1 MEAPAAVKA
10 IHIKR
15 WLPYWAVFQA
25 DLSQTLRSWAYRTS
39 VLIALL
45 AAAGYLLYRV
55 GVYREAGMIQ
65 PASNLI
71 SELLRW
77 SLMGGVALVIVVTG
91 GSISSERGIL
101 ADSVLSRGISRYQY
115 FLGKLHARLA
125 TVMGTFAIMAGVAVT
140 ASYFFLH
147 EDMSLLG
154 CLIAIACV
162 MALLMVTATCGVTV
176 SAITNSTIL
185 GIAFLW

>member
-15 WLPYWAVFQA
+15 WLPYWAVYQA
-25 DLSQTLRSWAYRTS
+25 DLSQTLRSWAYRAS
-39 VLIALL
+39 VLIALS
-45 AAAGYLLYRV
+45 AAVGYLLYRV
-55 GVYREAGMIQ
+55 GVYREAGIIQ

-77 SLMGGVALVIVVTG
+77 SVLGGVALVIVVTG

-115 FLGKLHARLA
+115 FLGKLHARLT
-125 TVMGTFAIMAGVAVT
+125 TVAGTFAIMSAVALDRDL
-140 ASYFFLH
+140 FLPARRH
-147 EDMSLLG
+147 VARWLPHGHRDRDGDPRGDDDVRGDGQRNLQ
-154 CLIAIACV
+154 
-162 MALLMVTATCGVTV
+162 
-176 SAITNSTIL
+176 
-185 GIAFLW
+185 